1 MREYKNLTIFFV
13 SYYSKKNIKKILKN
27 IPSKIKILIV
37 DNANE
42 VGIEKYFKN
51 FKNVKIINSNYNSGQ
66 SGGINIGFKNIK
78 TKYSLYMDPDVT
90 FKKKIIDEFIFTAK
104 KVKDFVILAP
114 KHERSNYIREFI
126 SDKISKFKNLTLM
139 KIVHGHFLFM
149 DMKNVRKVGFFD
161 ENFFLYFEETD
172 FCLRAYKKKLKIYVL
187 ERIKVKHEGGWS
199 VDIENKLDIEANKH
213 WHYMWSKF
221 YFYKKNYS
229 IYHAYKKTIFDLIEC
244 IFKFLLFYFFSPRK
258 KIIYYNKISGL
269 INSYCGKKSF
279 KRLKI

>member
-78 TKYSLYMDPDVT
+78 TKYSLYMDSDVT

-161 ENFFLYFEETD
+161 ENFL
-172 FCLRAYKKKLKIYVL
+172 
-187 ERIKVKHEGGWS
+187 
-199 VDIENKLDIEANKH
+199 
-213 WHYMWSKF
+213 
-221 YFYKKNYS
+221 
-229 IYHAYKKTIFDLIEC
+229 
-244 IFKFLLFYFFSPRK
+244 
-258 KIIYYNKISGL
+258 
-269 INSYCGKKSF
+269 
-279 KRLKI
+279 

>member
-1 MREYKNLTIFFV
+1 MREYKDLTIFFV

-27 IPSKIKILIV
+27 ISPKIKILIV

-78 TKYSLYMDPDVT
+78 TKYSLYMDSDVS

-114 KHERSNYIREFI
+114 KHERSNYISEFI
-126 SDKISKFKNLTLM
+126 SDKMSKFKNLTSM

-149 DMKNVRKVGFFD
+149 HMKNVRKVGRFD

-187 ERIKVKHEGGWS
+187 ENIKVEHEGGWS

-244 IFKFLLFYFFSPRK
+244 IFKFLIFYFVSPRK
-258 KIIYYNKISGL
+258 KEIYFNKISGL
-269 INSYCGKKSF
+269 INSYSGKKSF

>member
-1 MREYKNLTIFFV
+1 MREYKDLTIFFV

-27 IPSKIKILIV
+27 ISPKIKILIV

-78 TKYSLYMDPDVT
+78 TKYSLYMDSDVS

-114 KHERSNYIREFI
+114 KHERSNYISEFI
-126 SDKISKFKNLTLM
+126 SDKMSKFKNLTSM

-149 DMKNVRKVGFFD
+149 HMKNVRKVGRFD
-161 ENFFLYFEETD
+161 ENFFYTL
-172 FCLRAYKKKLKIYVL
+172 KKQ
-187 ERIKVKHEGGWS
+187 
-199 VDIENKLDIEANKH
+199 
-213 WHYMWSKF
+213 
-221 YFYKKNYS
+221 
-229 IYHAYKKTIFDLIEC
+229 IFV
-244 IFKFLLFYFFSPRK
+244 
-258 KIIYYNKISGL
+258 
-269 INSYCGKKSF
+269 
-279 KRLKI
+279 